1 MAAPGLSCG
10 LQTLSCGTGGFNSLP
25 GIEPGSSALG
35 AQRLSHWTTG
45 EVSLSSFIFD
55 GLVLTAR
62 KGSLEVPALPHT
74 HPMLGG
80 FGKAHQSPCCPEVV
94 LRLEGVSRGH

>member
-1 MAAPGLSCG
+1 M
-10 LQTLSCGTGGFNSLP
+10 GFSSLRR
-25 GIEPGSSALG
+25 IEPESSALG

-45 EVSLSSFIFD
+45 EVSLSSLIFD

-62 KGSLEVPALPHT
+62 KGSLEVPVPP

-80 FGKAHQSPCCPEVV
+80 FGKAHQSPRCPEVV